1 MKLAAEHPFFCAIY
15 YFTEP
20 YSTLLKVCALCPRYV
35 RVLHYSI
42 TISFGFELLRTTD
55 CSMASCGRGPRERYV
70 VSERKRGPRFMC
82 AVAYDG
88 TDFDGWQTQPNGN
101 GIQDVIEKR

>member
-1 MKLAAEHPFFCAIY
+1 MFCAIY
-15 YFTEP
+15 YLTEP
-20 YSTLLKVCALCPRYV
+20 YLVYPVHLFFA
-35 RVLHYSI
+35 
-42 TISFGFELLRTTD
+42 TD

>member
-1 MKLAAEHPFFCAIY
+1 
-15 YFTEP
+15 
-20 YSTLLKVCALCPRYV
+20 
-35 RVLHYSI
+35 
-42 TISFGFELLRTTD
+42 
-55 CSMASCGRGPRERYV
+55 MASCGRGPRERYV